1 MQRCGPSAAEQCIP
15 LRHKRPCYLAC
26 ASLWGAAGCRGRL
39 SVIHGLLGAPPGSL
53 FAQMDNSQNDFFVG
67 DVKYHLGR
75 SATLEY
81 PLVRTGLL
89 DTVPCSLR
97 VLPNA

>member
-1 MQRCGPSAAEQCIP
+1 M
-15 LRHKRPCYLAC
+15 
-26 ASLWGAAGCRGRL
+26 
-39 SVIHGLLGAPPGSL
+39 IHGLLGAPPGSL

-81 PLVRTGLL
+81 PPVRHGPL
-89 DTVPCSLR
+89 DAAACKITCSLR
-97 VLPNA
+97 MIAECLSRRLCGA

>member
-1 MQRCGPSAAEQCIP
+1 M
-15 LRHKRPCYLAC
+15 
-26 ASLWGAAGCRGRL
+26 
-39 SVIHGLLGAPPGSL
+39 IHGLLGASPGSL

-81 PLVRTGLL
+81 PPVRHGPAGFCCLRNELL
-89 DTVPCSLR
+89 CQDVAKHVELR
-97 VLPNA
+97 LCGVEQEHRTHSPVQYGPA